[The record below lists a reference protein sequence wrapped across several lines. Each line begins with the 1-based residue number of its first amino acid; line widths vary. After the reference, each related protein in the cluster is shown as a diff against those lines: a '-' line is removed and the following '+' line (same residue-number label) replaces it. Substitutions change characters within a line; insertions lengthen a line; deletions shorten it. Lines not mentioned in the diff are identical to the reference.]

1 MINNIRRK
9 FFFNLYVLILFQLC
23 TKTNLAFKFLYICVY
38 TYLRTNVR
46 FKNIR
51 VVLVKPKKIIK

>member
-23 TKTNLAFKFLYICVY
+23 TKTDLAFKFLYICVY

-46 FKNIR
+46 FKNIC